1 MFHKILVAL
10 DDPETSSSIFAQA
23 LDLAVATGSRLLLLH
38 VLTPLEADYPDI
50 AIFSAIDY
58 SPVLYEEAFKH
69 HAQRWSAYE
78 QQQLE
83 MLRSFAAKAEE
94 AGVTTELSQILGN
107 PGRTICAVASTWKAD
122 LILMGRR
129 GRSGLGELILGSVS
143 NYVVHHASCS
153 VLAIQLVSQSE
164 SNPQVSGQVTLL

>member
-1 MFHKILVAL
+1 MFHKTLVAL
-10 DDPETSSSIFAQA
+10 DDPETSPSIFAQA
-23 LDLAVATGSRLLLLH
+23 LDIAVATGSRLLLLH

-50 AIFSAIDY
+50 AISSAIDY

-94 AGVTTELSQILGN
+94 AGVTTELSQPLGN
-107 PGRTICAVASTWKAD
+107 SGRTICAVANTWNAD
-122 LILMGRR
+122 LILIGRR

-143 NYVVHHASCS
+143 NYVVHHAPCS
-153 VLAIQLVSQSE
+153 VLAIQPVSKPGSD
-164 SNPQVSGQVTLL
+164 PQISDQASLI